1 MKGFRFTRMFTS
13 VSPFGSCAVKVPKH
27 AAWRRKSREEAVTR
41 WGSCTE
47 GGSGGCHRR
56 STASH
61 PVGPTVGEGASAAS
75 GRASQLEAA
84 RTPGSARPRAAA
96 PRMGDVGCFKR
107 QKQAFGANNRT
118 ASGTSPT
125 LPAPLPPPRPHL
137 PPGHPHGPA
146 TTRSPQPTL
155 AAFRPRCRPGLPGQ
169 EALLGGGTTTTAG
182 WLRRASTPCAERER
196 GTGAVRGSARRC

>member
-1 MKGFRFTRMFTS
+1 MAEKVERR
-13 VSPFGSCAVKVPKH
+13 GSY
-27 AAWRRKSREEAVTR
+27 SS
-41 WGSCTE
+41 GSCTE

-61 PVGPTVGEGASAAS
+61 PVGPTVREETSAGS
-75 GRASQLEAA
+75 GHASQLEAA
-84 RTPGSARPRAAA
+84 RTPGSSRPGAAA
-96 PRMGDVGCFKR
+96 PRMGDVGRFKR

-118 ASGTSPT
+118 ASGTSLT

-146 TTRSPQPTL
+146 TTRSPQPAP

-169 EALLGGGTTTTAG
+169 EALLGDDDDDDDDGGGSAAPRRPAG
-182 WLRRASTPCAERER
+182 SGSEEA
-196 GTGAVRGSARRC
+196 GAVRGSARRC